1 MGTTPEQARAQIAA
15 TRARAGD
22 TLDRIE
28 ARLRRELDPK
38 RRLRRD
44 GARIAA
50 GVAVV
55 ALVGTVY
62 VLRQR
67 RRRQGDPVDRDWI
80 EEMPEEWR
88 RRLQE
93 LLQEAADH
101 AHRSG
106 ADAKPE
112 RSRGLGR
119 SLALRAGRMA
129 LPVVVNAVGERLAA
143 RQSAGPSR

>member
-1 MGTTPEQARAQIAA
+1 VGTTPEQARAQIAA
-15 TRARAGD
+15 TRARAGA

-28 ARLRRELDPK
+28 TRLRRELDPK

-62 VLRQR
+62 VLRR
-67 RRRQGDPVDRDWI
+67 RHHREADQEAQDWI

-88 RRLQE
+88 QRLQE
-93 LLQEAADH
+93 LLSEAADR
-101 AHRSG
+101 ARPGG
-106 ADAKPE
+106 AAAKPQ
-112 RSRGLGR
+112 RSRGLAQ

-129 LPVVVNAVGERLAA
+129 LPVVMNAVGERLAA
-143 RQSAGPSR
+143 RQAGGRAR